1 MGMDEYLDAVDLDR
15 LVGGVDAL
23 AAERPIAAQLIAAAG
38 AEETDANALAAI
50 LSAVVALSG
59 RVMKLANSA
68 YFGMRGRV
76 SSLQL
81 AVTVI
86 GFTTLRTMATVA
98 LTEPDDGTRLPE
110 DFRDSGWTTAP
121 LRPVVCC
128 ADATRWCHA
137 WC

>member
-1 MGMDEYLDAVDLDR
+1 MGMDKYFDAVDLDR

-38 AEETDANALAAI
+38 AEETDANGLAAI
-50 LSAVVALSG
+50 LSADVALSV

-121 LRPVVCC
+121 RRPVVCC